1 MIERIIINNF
11 KQFKKLDITCNK
23 EKNILIGENGE
34 GKSTILQAIS
44 LVLSGSFSH
53 IESIGIINLFNVNS
67 ITDFLKK
74 KSNDEL
80 PEVFIELYFF
90 DSYFNKS
97 TEFNLEGK
105 HNSLRN
111 KKFGLKLHIYPDE
124 NHMDEILSALNNNKW
139 TIFPF
144 EFYKVEF
151 LTFSGKSYNSYS
163 KPFKFSYS
171 FINTSLI
178 DTHFEMQ
185 KRINEIYE
193 DNVESNNHNIINHK
207 FRENSEVFLN
217 ELVLN
222 NLLKNDGIYKLAF
235 DNSCEDA
242 FKSKMTLK
250 KDNIDIHNLGQGE
263 KVILSIENVYNRLS
277 EKVKIVL
284 IEEPENHLSYTNMLK
299 LIDIFKQKD
308 IQVFISTHSNMITS
322 RLGIN
327 NCLLLNGSSIL
338 PIRYVDND
346 TVRFFEKSTN
356 QNLLNFILCN
366 KIILVEGNA
375 EYILLEEL
383 YKQKTGNTT
392 YQDNIQII
400 SVDGLSFKRYLNI
413 AKHFPSKRVSIITDN
428 DKDYIKNI
436 VNKYI
441 DYSSIENIDIFSDP
455 DENNYT
461 FEICIY
467 NRNQSI
473 LKGITS
479 SKDILNFM
487 LNNKA
492 EFSLRVLEKLH
503 DNKINFVTP
512 EYIEDAIEWVR
523 KD

>member
-67 ITDFLKK
+67 ITDFLKN

-80 PEVFIELYFF
+80 PEVVIELYFF
-90 DSYFNKS
+90 DSHFNKS

-105 HNSLRN
+105 HNSLRSE
-111 KKFGLKLHIYPDE
+111 KFGLKLHIYPDE
-124 NHMDEILSALNNNKW
+124 NHIDEILTALNNNKW

-178 DTHFEMQ
+178 DTNFEMQ

-207 FRENSEVFLN
+207 FRENSEEFFN
-217 ELVLN
+217 ELLLN
-222 NLLKNDGIYKLAF
+222 NLLKNDGVYKLAF

-242 FKSKMTLK
+242 FRSKMTVK

-263 KVILSIENVYNRLS
+263 KVILSIENAYNRLS

-327 NCLLLNGSSIL
+327 NCLLLNGGNIL
-338 PIRYVDND
+338 PIKYVDND

-375 EYILLEEL
+375 
-383 YKQKTGNTT
+383 
-392 YQDNIQII
+392 
-400 SVDGLSFKRYLNI
+400 
-413 AKHFPSKRVSIITDN
+413 
-428 DKDYIKNI
+428 
-436 VNKYI
+436 
-441 DYSSIENIDIFSDP
+441 
-455 DENNYT
+455 
-461 FEICIY
+461 
-467 NRNQSI
+467 
-473 LKGITS
+473 
-479 SKDILNFM
+479 
-487 LNNKA
+487 
-492 EFSLRVLEKLH
+492 
-503 DNKINFVTP
+503 
-512 EYIEDAIEWVR
+512 
-523 KD
+523 

>member
-11 KQFKKLDITCNK
+11 KQFKKLDVTFNK
-23 EKNILIGENGE
+23 EKNILIGENGG

-53 IESIGIINLFNVNS
+53 IESLGIINIFNADS
-67 ITDFLKK
+67 IIDFLKN
-74 KSNDEL
+74 KSNNEL
-80 PEVFIELYFF
+80 PEVIIELYFF
-90 DSYFNKS
+90 DDYFNKS

-105 HNSLRN
+105 QNSLRTE
-111 KKFGLKLHIYPDE
+111 KFGLKLHIHPDE
-124 NHMDEILSALNNNKW
+124 NYINEIFNSLNDNKW

-144 EFYKVEF
+144 EFYKIEF

-171 FINTSLI
+171 IINTSLI
-178 DTHFEMQ
+178 DTNLEMQ

-193 DNVESNNHNIINHK
+193 DNVESSNHYIVNHK
-207 FRENSEVFLN
+207 FRENSEIFLN
-217 ELVLN
+217 NLISN
-222 NLLKNDGIYKLAF
+222 NLLKNDGTYKLAF
-235 DNSCEDA
+235 DNSSEDA
-242 FKSKMTLK
+242 FKSKMTVK
-250 KDNIDIHNLGQGE
+250 KDNIDIHNLGKGE

-277 EKVKIVL
+277 EKIKIIL
-284 IEEPENHLSYTNMLK
+284 IEEPENHLSYANMLK
-299 LIDIFKQKD
+299 LIDIFKEKD

-327 NCLLLNGSSIL
+327 NCLLLNCGNIL
-338 PIRYVDND
+338 PIKNIDSD

-375 EYILLEEL
+375 EYILLEEF
-383 YKQKTGNTT
+383 YKQKTGKST

-413 AKHFPSKRVSIITDN
+413 AKHFPNKKISVITDN

-436 VNKYI
+436 ANKYI
-441 DYSSIENIDIFSDP
+441 DYSTIENIDIFSDP
-455 DENNYT
+455 DNNNYT

-467 NRNQSI
+467 NSNQQI
-473 LKGITS
+473 LKNLIS
-479 SKDILNFM
+479 AKNILKFM
-487 LNNKA
+487 LDNKA
-492 EFSLRVLEKLH
+492 EFSLRVLEILYE
-503 DNKINFVTP
+503 NSSNFIIP

-523 KD
+523 KN

>member
-207 FRENSEVFLN
+207 FRENSEVF
-217 ELVLN
+217 
-222 NLLKNDGIYKLAF
+222 
-235 DNSCEDA
+235 
-242 FKSKMTLK
+242 FK
-250 KDNIDIHNLGQGE
+250 
-263 KVILSIENVYNRLS
+263 
-277 EKVKIVL
+277 
-284 IEEPENHLSYTNMLK
+284 
-299 LIDIFKQKD
+299 
-308 IQVFISTHSNMITS
+308 
-322 RLGIN
+322 
-327 NCLLLNGSSIL
+327 
-338 PIRYVDND
+338 
-346 TVRFFEKSTN
+346 
-356 QNLLNFILCN
+356 
-366 KIILVEGNA
+366 
-375 EYILLEEL
+375 
-383 YKQKTGNTT
+383 
-392 YQDNIQII
+392 
-400 SVDGLSFKRYLNI
+400 
-413 AKHFPSKRVSIITDN
+413 
-428 DKDYIKNI
+428 
-436 VNKYI
+436 
-441 DYSSIENIDIFSDP
+441 
-455 DENNYT
+455 
-461 FEICIY
+461 
-467 NRNQSI
+467 
-473 LKGITS
+473 
-479 SKDILNFM
+479 
-487 LNNKA
+487 
-492 EFSLRVLEKLH
+492 
-503 DNKINFVTP
+503 
-512 EYIEDAIEWVR
+512 
-523 KD
+523 

>member
-67 ITDFLKK
+67 ITDFFKN

-80 PEVFIELYFF
+80 PEVVIELYFF
-90 DSYFNKS
+90 DSHFNKS

-105 HNSLRN
+105 HNSLRSE
-111 KKFGLKLHIYPDE
+111 KFGLKLHIYPDE
-124 NHMDEILSALNNNKW
+124 NHIDEILTALNKNKW

-178 DTHFEMQ
+178 DTNFEMQ

-207 FRENSEVFLN
+207 FRENSEEFFN
-217 ELVLN
+217 ELLSN
-222 NLLKNDGIYKLAF
+222 NLLKNDGVYKLAF

-242 FKSKMTLK
+242 FRSKMTVK

-263 KVILSIENVYNRLS
+263 KVILSIENAYNRLS

-284 IEEPENHLSYTNMLK
+284 IEEPENHLSHTNMLK

-327 NCLLLNGSSIL
+327 NCLLLNGGNIL
-338 PIRYVDND
+338 PIKYVDND

-392 YQDNIQII
+392 HQDNIQII

-455 DENNYT
+455 DINNYT

-473 LKGITS
+473 LEGITS
-479 SKDILNFM
+479 STDVLNFM

-492 EFSLRVLEKLH
+492 EFSLRVLEKLC
-503 DNKINFVTP
+503 DNKINFVIP